1 LNFPRDGSAHSKHDR
16 IERLEPDL
24 RAGKFLLP
32 AVVHHPEFGARDG
45 KATWRVWSEADAVK
59 AADGSPGPRAAG
71 DGPRNKKTVSPEAS
85 FKAGQIVYTPLLAPT
100 RLQRACEASGEL
112 YRIVRPIK
120 HLDEDRNGYDLT
132 RAFIEEA
139 LFFPFAPHD
148 DLIDACARIYDM
160 SPVPAQR
167 WERAA
172 WEAPAH
178 PDA

>member
-1 LNFPRDGSAHSKHDR
+1 
-16 IERLEPDL
+16 
-24 RAGKFLLP
+24 
-32 AVVHHPEFGARDG
+32 VVHHPDFGGRDG
-45 KATWRVWSEADAVK
+45 KATWRVWTEADVARASDPSTSVVR
-59 AADGSPGPRAAG
+59 DGSPNQKGG
-71 DGPRNKKTVSPEAS
+71 GSPNRIPQSLEAS

-139 LFFPFAPHD
+139 PFFPFAPHD

-172 WEAPAH
+172 FEAPVH